1 MGNFVALTNNFTFMK
16 KILFLL
22 AMLPMMCF
30 AQDNL
35 KVVDMI
41 VEGTRVIRVSPSEVL
56 NHQQF
61 TSNSVFGD
69 GFAVTVY
76 PIVTKTFSNYGKSN
90 QRISHDLQIHT
101 ASPKPISIAKS
112 ARILFK
118 KEDGT
123 NIMLRTISSDE
134 DDISNGNSYNILP
147 IFGVTLAQLKEIADG
162 GISKMRI
169 EYTGAVK
176 NVELRNNRLSMFVK
190 QAIMK
195 IEEAE
200 KIKDAFLEG
209 F

>member
-1 MGNFVALTNNFTFMK
+1 MK
-16 KILFLL
+16 KILLLL

-30 AQDNL
+30 GQENNL

-41 VEGTRVIRVSPSEVL
+41 VEGTRIIRVSPTGIL
-56 NHQQF
+56 DHRQF
-61 TSNSVFGD
+61 ASNSVFGE
-69 GFAVTVY
+69 GFVVTVA
-76 PIVTKTFSNYGKSN
+76 PVITKTFSSYGKSN
-90 QRISHDLQIHT
+90 QRISYDLQIPT
-101 ASPKPISIAKS
+101 ASPKPISIAKN
-112 ARILFK
+112 ARILLK

-134 DDISNGNSYNILP
+134 DNISNGDSYNILP

-162 GISKMRI
+162 GISKIRI
-169 EYTGAVK
+169 EYTGAIK
-176 NVELRNNRLSMFVK
+176 NVELKNNKLSAFVK

-200 KIKDAFLEG
+200 KVKDAFLEG